1 MDIGTY
7 LTLTHKGQLIAGQ
20 VVRLK
25 KTASDPEDWKL
36 EVRGRSGR
44 TLIVESYIDSG
55 AMLWPNWEH
64 CDAFTEGGWKL
75 LAERGMV
82 RTYYFDVKVA
92 REKEQFARD
101 ARKPAMVREDQDQ
114 EVEFLPKHVEKLRE
128 WIKKF
133 DLDEYPRRVSDEG
146 ELL

>member
-1 MDIGTY
+1 MTVSD
-7 LTLTHKGQLIAGQ
+7 KGQLIAGQ

-44 TLIVESYIDSG
+44 SLIVESYIESG

-64 CDAFTEGGWKL
+64 CDAYTEGGWKL
-75 LAERGMV
+75 LADRGMV
-82 RTYYFDVKVA
+82 RTYYFDVA
-92 REKEQFARD
+92 ASREKEKATR
-101 ARKPAMVREDQDQ
+101 ASRKSAMIREDQDQ

-146 ELL
+146 KLL